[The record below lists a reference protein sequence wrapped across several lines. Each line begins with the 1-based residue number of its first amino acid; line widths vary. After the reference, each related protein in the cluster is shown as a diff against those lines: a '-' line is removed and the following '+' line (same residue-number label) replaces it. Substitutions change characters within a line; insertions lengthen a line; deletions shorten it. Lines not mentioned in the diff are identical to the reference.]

1 MATPLKT
8 RFPPGLHL
16 NWRIQAHHP
25 ASLHFFLR
33 PQDKI
38 FPEKRKSQPKIDWL
52 WGIQGKTAR

>member
-1 MATPLKT
+1 MAPPLKT
-8 RFPPGLHL
+8 RFPASFHL

-38 FPEKRKSQPKIDWL
+38 FPEKRKKPAENRL
-52 WGIQGKTAR
+52 ALGNPGKNG